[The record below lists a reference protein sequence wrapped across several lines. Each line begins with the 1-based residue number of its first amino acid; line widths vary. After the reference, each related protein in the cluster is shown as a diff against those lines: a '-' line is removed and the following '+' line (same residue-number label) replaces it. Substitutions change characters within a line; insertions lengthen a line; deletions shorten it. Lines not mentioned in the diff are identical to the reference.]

1 MNKMLPYAPWIVWI
15 LPLVMALTHFIWEKI
30 SHKLRDAIAVLTGF
44 VSAVFAASMIPDVL
58 NGYVI
63 VEGVKYSIPFDWKIL
78 SWIPAPGISISMGV
92 LVDPLSIFM
101 ANVVAWISSFIFL
114 YSIEYLH
121 GDRGI
126 TRYWVLVNFFMGVME
141 LLVLSDNLLA
151 MFFGWEG
158 VGFASY
164 ALIGYWYEDQKK
176 YWLGPYSPSHCGMKA
191 FITTRIGD
199 VGLMAAII
207 IIFVYSGTFNFVD
220 LASNG
225 SWVLSMARDGILT
238 LVLLM
243 LFLGPIGKS
252 AQFPLHVWLPEA
264 MAGPTT
270 VSALIHAATMVKAGV
285 YFVARFTLVLYI
297 IYTQLGNVVL
307 PSFHTFFLTV
317 AWIGAFTAFL
327 AASMGMVSNQI
338 KKVLAYSTV
347 SQLGYMFAIIGVAGL
362 LMGHAEAFIDSYMA
376 GISHLLSHALFK
388 ALLFLSAGAI
398 GHAIESY
405 MFEDMGGLKKYMPQ
419 TFIVMLIGG
428 LALSG
433 VPPFNGF
440 WSKDA
445 ILHALSAEHILYIY
459 IILAVTA
466 VLTVFYTFRMIG
478 LAFYGGES
486 HHVKHL
492 IEEGHKPHDPGIYM
506 KTSLWALAIGAL
518 FSGFFIPGLSQFFTP
533 SFTWLGISREV
544 FTRMPIFNYLPFYV
558 TTLTSSTFLTSIVII
573 IVGFTF
579 AWGFYID
586 GKWDPVSFIENN
598 TILRGIWTFLF
609 NRWYINAFYYAF
621 FVNGT
626 VFVSKLLFGT
636 IETNGGGNA
645 LKQGYSKFAH
655 YFRRLQ
661 TGYLRANMSYIVLG
675 LAFILL
681 LYLWLI

>member
-1 MNKMLPYAPWIVWI
+1 MKMLPYAPWIVWI
-15 LPLVMALTHFIWEKI
+15 LPLAMMLTYIIWEKI
-30 SHKLRDAIAVLTGF
+30 SYKLRDAIAVLTGF
-44 VSAVFAASMIPDVL
+44 TAAVFAASMIPDVI
-58 NGYVI
+58 NGYVVI
-63 VEGVKYSIPFDWKIL
+63 EGVKHTIPFDWKIAN
-78 SWIPAPGISISMGV
+78 WIPVPGLEISMGV
-92 LVDPLSIFM
+92 LVDPLSVFM
-101 ANVVAWISSFIFL
+101 ANIVAWISSFILL

-126 TRYWVLVNFFMGVME
+126 TRYWMLVNFFIGVME

-164 ALIGYWYEDQKK
+164 ALIGYWYEDQKR

-199 VGLMAAII
+199 VGLMAGML
-207 IIFVYSGTFNFVD
+207 IIFMYSGTFNFVE

-225 SWVLSMARDGILT
+225 SWVISLAKDGILT

-252 AQFPLHVWLPEA
+252 AQFPLHIWLPEA

-285 YFVARFTLVLYI
+285 YFVARFTLVLFILYNS
-297 IYTQLGNVVL
+297 LGSVVL
-307 PSFHTFFLTV
+307 PSLHIFFLTV

-327 AASMGMVSNQI
+327 AASMGMVANQI

-347 SQLGYMFAIIGVAGL
+347 SQLGYMFAILGVAGL
-362 LMGHAEAFIDSYMA
+362 LMNNPEAFVDSYLA
-376 GISHLLSHALFK
+376 GVSHLMSHAIFK

-405 MFEDMGGLKKYMPQ
+405 MLEDMGGLKKYMPQ
-419 TFIVMLIGG
+419 TFIVMLAGA

-445 ILHALSAEHILYIY
+445 ILHALSTEHVFTIY
-459 IILAVTA
+459 IVLALTA
-466 VLTVFYTFRMIG
+466 VLTVFYTFRMMG
-478 LAFYGGES
+478 MAFYGKTS
-486 HHVKHL
+486 RHVKHL
-492 IEEGHKPHDPGIYM
+492 IEEGHEPHDPGIFM
-506 KTSLWALAIGAL
+506 SISLWILAIGAL
-518 FSGFFIPGLSQFFTP
+518 TSGFFMPSISQFFTP
-533 SFTWLGISREV
+533 AFSWIGINHEV
-544 FTRMPIFNYLPFYV
+544 FLKIPLFNYLSFYV
-558 TTLTSSTFLTSIVII
+558 STLTSTTLITSIVII

-579 AWGFYID
+579 AWGFYIA
-586 GKWDPVSFIENN
+586 GRWDPKSFIEANP
-598 TILRGIWTFLF
+598 ILKGIWTFLF

-626 VFVSKLLFGT
+626 VFVSRFFFET
-636 IETNGGGNA
+636 IETNGGGDI
-645 LKQGYSKFAH
+645 LKQGYSRFASW
-655 YFRRLQ
+655 FRKIQ

-675 LAFILL
+675 LAFIML